1 MSTQLNRLLGVLVL
15 PVFLL
20 VTQPAV
26 ADGVGESVVP
36 RANPVADAAAIVVS
50 GQARF
55 TVLTPGLVRLE
66 WAADRQFEDR
76 ASHLVINRRLPVP
89 QYKTSTRN
97 GWLVVQT
104 DALTLE
110 YRKNGGMFNE
120 TNLRISFK
128 TGAVGGTWH
137 PGLDDKGNLRGTTR
151 TLDGVEGATALE
163 PGLLSRDGWV
173 LVDDS
178 QRQLYDDSE
187 RPWIVMRAAG
197 ERQDWYFFAYGHDYK
212 RALLDYTRIAGRIPM
227 PPRFAFGTWWS
238 RYWAYTDEE
247 FKDLV
252 QQFETYDVP
261 LDVLVIDMDWHI
273 TSRPEWKDLPLC
285 PGSDTRRCDQ
295 AGQTPG
301 WTGFTWNPAYFP
313 APETFLAWA
322 HDHGLKTTMNLHP
335 ASGIQPHE
343 EQYPAM
349 ARAMGIDP
357 ATKKYVPFDLVD
369 KKFATSFMDIVI
381 HGLERQGVDF
391 WWLDWQQQRTT
402 KIAGVN
408 PTWWLNYV
416 FFTDMQRAGK
426 QRPLIFHRWGGL
438 GNHRYQV
445 GFSGDTIS
453 VWSSLAFQPYFTAT
467 ASNVLFGYW
476 SHDIGGHMPGVVS
489 PELYARWIQYGVFSP
504 ILRTHTTKNADSERR
519 IWAYPVDDFR
529 VMRDAFN
536 LRYSL
541 VPYIYTASRQAYETG
556 VSMSRPLY
564 YEHPEAAEAY
574 AFKDEYYFG
583 DDMLVAPVSTPLA
596 ADTSLATR
604 RVWLPPGDWIE
615 WFSGAQVKGGAEV
628 ERSYMLSE
636 IPVFVK
642 AGAIVPQM
650 PKTRHIGDKPIDSLI
665 LTIFPGASSGSTRVY
680 DDAGNSEG
688 YQQGQFSWTAVKHAE
703 TAPGT
708 RTIEILPAEGDY
720 PGMPNDRAYEIRLP
734 GTWPADAVA
743 LNGHGLPYSATAKAG
758 TWTYDGDTQTTI
770 VTLGRTPI
778 REKGTVT
785 VRTSPGDP
793 RLASGAAGRIAR
805 LKQARKILD
814 TNKRE
819 EDRSPDVLIRA
830 AQAGN
835 RATVDPSRA
844 RDELQALDRMMP
856 DVVAAISALGG
867 DPVIRSRA
875 LAQVTIRP

>member
-1 MSTQLNRLLGVLVL
+1 MLPLLM
-15 PVFLL
+15 L
-20 VTQPAV
+20 VTVPSAAV
-26 ADGVGESVVP
+26 GLGEGVVAG
-36 RANPVADAAAIVVS
+36 ANPVADARATVVS

-55 TVLTPGLVRLE
+55 TVLTPNLVRLE
-66 WAADRQFEDR
+66 WAADRQFENR

-89 QYKTSTRN
+89 QFTTSTRE
-97 GWLVVQT
+97 GRLVVQT
-104 DALTLE
+104 EGLTLE
-110 YRKNGGMFNE
+110 YREDSGKF
-120 TNLRISFK
+120 TSDNLRISFK
-128 TGAVGGTWH
+128 TAAISGTWH
-137 PGLDDKGNLRGTTR
+137 PGLEDTGNLRGTTR

-178 QRQLYDDSE
+178 ARQLFDDSE
-187 RPWIVMRAAG
+187 RPWIVTRPVG
-197 ERQDWYFFAYGHDYK
+197 DRQDWYFFAYGRDYK
-212 RALLDYTRIAGRIPM
+212 RALFDYTRIAGRIPM

-273 TSRPEWKDLPLC
+273 TSLPEWKNLPKC
-285 PGSDTRRCDQ
+285 PGTDRPCDQ
-295 AGQTPG
+295 AGQRPG
-301 WTGFTWNPAYFP
+301 WTGFTWNPSYFP
-313 APETFLAWA
+313 APEKFLAWA
-322 HDHGLKTTMNLHP
+322 HQHGLKTTMNLHP

-357 ATKKYVPFDLVD
+357 ATKTYVPFDLVD
-369 KKFATSFMDIVI
+369 KKFATNFMNIVI

-391 WWLDWQQQRTT
+391 WWLDWQQQKTT
-402 KIAGVN
+402 AIAGVN

-416 FFTDMQRAGK
+416 FFTDMQRGGR

-438 GNHRYQV
+438 GNHRYEI

-453 VWSSLAFQPYFTAT
+453 VWPSLAFQPYFTAT

-519 IWAYPVDDFR
+519 IWAYPVDEFR
-529 VMRDAFN
+529 VMRDAYN

-541 VPYIYTASRQAYETG
+541 VPYIYTAARQAYETG
-556 VSMSRPLY
+556 VSLSRPLY
-564 YEHPEAAEAY
+564 YEHPDAAQAY

-583 DDMLVAPVSTPLA
+583 DDMLVAPVSTPVA
-596 ADTSLATR
+596 PDTSLATR
-604 RVWLPPGDWIE
+604 RVWLPAGDWVE
-615 WFSGAQVKGGAEV
+615 WFTGAQLKGGGEI
-628 ERSYMLSE
+628 ERSYTLAE

-650 PKTRHIGDKPIDSLI
+650 PKTRHIGDKPIDSLV
-665 LTIFPGASSGSTRVY
+665 LTVFPGAASGSTRIY

-688 YQQGQFSWTAVKHAE
+688 YQQSQFSWTAVRHSE
-703 TAPGT
+703 TAPNT
-708 RTIEILPAEGDY
+708 RTIEILPAQGDY
-720 PGMPNDRAYEIRLP
+720 PGMPRDRAYEIRLP
-734 GTWPADAVA
+734 GTWPSEAVA
-743 LNGHGLPYSATAKAG
+743 LNGRGLPYSATAKAG
-758 TWTYDGDTQTTI
+758 TWSYDGETQATI
-770 VTLGRTPI
+770 VTLGRVPV
-778 REKGTVT
+778 REKATIA
-785 VRTSPGDP
+785 VRTAPGDA
-793 RLASGAAGRIAR
+793 RLLNGVAGRIAR

-819 EDRSPDVLIRA
+819 GDRSPDVLIRA
-830 AQAGN
+830 AQTGN
-835 RATVDPSRA
+835 RISLDPSRA
-844 RDELQALDRMMP
+844 REELQALDRMMP
-856 DVVAAISALGG
+856 DVVAQITGLAG
-867 DPVIRSRA
+867 DPIIRSRA
-875 LAQVTIRP
+875 LAQIAKW